1 MQRAHHQQARSD
13 HSRPRT
19 LANGLLLATTVAL
32 ALLVY
37 GALRF
42 PASVADGGS
51 VSAFVACA
59 ALLSYAAASRWGRR
73 SSSDAA
79 RIALGAGAQAGV
91 LLGAAAATNHYLE
104 IFATLPPPLPTVLGA
119 GMWGLMFLLYGG
131 VSAATYHRVAS
142 LGLGVLA
149 SVWASLFSTV
159 MTVAFAVSISFLFLP
174 HMRTLLA
181 GAFATSG
188 MADPNAFVV
197 RHLFDAASEHLLIAP
212 VVALVSG
219 TASGLASWILQRV
232 PRGTAVAL
240 AVLALLLVAAGAGAL
255 GFASSL
261 ERHARP
267 PFIMFG
273 LSSLFVTLTAAYPLL
288 LAIRH
293 PNVDPTEGELAA
305 PIPTSKRH
313 SGCL

>member
-1 MQRAHHQQARSD
+1 MPLREKTLG
-13 HSRPRT
+13 RT
-19 LANGLLLATTVAL
+19 LADVLLVGTTVGL

-42 PASVADGGS
+42 PASVADAGS
-51 VSAFVACA
+51 SSAFVTCA

-73 SSSDAA
+73 ASSQTV
-79 RIALGAGAQAGV
+79 RLALGAGAKVGV
-91 LLGAAAATNHYLE
+91 LLGAAAAANHFLE
-104 IFATLPPPLPTVLGA
+104 TFAALPSPLPTILGA

-131 VSAATYHRVAS
+131 VSAATYRRVEAIE
-142 LGLGVLA
+142 LGVLA

-159 MTVAFAVSISFLFLP
+159 LTVVFAVSISLLYLP
-174 HMRTLLA
+174 HMRGVLA
-181 GAFATSG
+181 GVFATSG
-188 MADPNAFVV
+188 MTDPDAFVV

-219 TASGLASWILQRV
+219 TASGLACWILQRV
-232 PRGTAVAL
+232 HRGTAVAL
-240 AVLALLLVAAGAGAL
+240 AALALLLVAAGAGAI

-273 LSSLFVTLTAAYPLL
+273 LSSLFVALTSAYPVL
-288 LAIRH
+288 LAIRQ
-293 PNVDPTEGELAA
+293 PTVDP
-305 PIPTSKRH
+305 
-313 SGCL
+313 